1 MKNISLLLDRL
12 LVIAVVV
19 LITAIPLYP
28 KFPAFRVAESHVYI
42 RVDDFLVAATLPLTF
57 LAFWRRRKEVFS
69 CSVSRFIILYWGAGL
84 ISLFSAIFINHLAL
98 PHLAVLHYLRRIE
111 YMGLFFLGFLAIRSK
126 RELKDLFFF
135 LFLAL
140 VLIFFYGLGQ
150 KFFGF
155 PVISTM
161 DKEFAKGRLIR
172 LDVWTR
178 VSATFAGHYD
188 LAAYLSLLFPLILTA
203 AFSVKN
209 KKNVLP
215 ISFVYLSSYYLLILT
230 ASRVSFFSYLLSV
243 SFFLLLLKKR
253 VLWVVIVA
261 LSLLGAL
268 FSQDINQRFAAT
280 IKVGFPKL
288 TKQLASIFPAG
299 KTSSLHS
306 NELEGE
312 PLPTVTPT
320 PTVAPI
326 YTAGQKHLPTPTPL
340 IKVTPKEATAPSLS
354 RQEAVEIGVERSGNI
369 RFQVE
374 WPRAIKHFLINPPLG
389 TGYSSL
395 TLATDNDFLRALGET
410 GLLGFLSFFSIPMS
424 AFLLFYRI
432 FRKGKKVV
440 FEKQLAVAG
449 MALILAMLLNALFI
463 DVFEAS
469 KVAYTFWLLLGSL
482 VGFFFSSVKIL
493 KRR

>member
-1 MKNISLLLDRL
+1 MKSLSLLIDRL
-12 LVIAVVV
+12 LVIAVAV

-28 KFPAFRVAESHVYI
+28 KFPALRVAESHVYV
-42 RVDDFLVAATLPLTF
+42 RVDDFLVAAALGLTF

-69 CSVSRFIILYWGAGL
+69 CSVGRFIILYWGAGL
-84 ISLFSAIFINHLAL
+84 ISLFSAIFINHLVI

-111 YMGLFFLGFLAIRSK
+111 YMGLFFLGFLAIKTK
-126 RELKDLFFF
+126 RQLKDLFFF
-135 LFLAL
+135 LFLTL

-155 PVISTM
+155 PVVSTM
-161 DKEFAKGRLIR
+161 NKEFAKGRLLH

-203 AFSVKN
+203 IFSIKN
-209 KKNVLP
+209 KKNALP
-215 ISFVYLSSYYLLILT
+215 ISLVYLSSYYLLILT

-253 VLWVVIVA
+253 ILWIIVVV

-280 IKVGFPKL
+280 VKVGFPKL
-288 TKQLASIFPAG
+288 TKQLASIFPA
-299 KTSSLHS
+299 KEAPSLHF
-306 NELEGE
+306 NESEDE

-320 PTVAPI
+320 PTVAPA
-326 YTAGQKHLPTPTPL
+326 YTAGGKYSLTPTPL
-340 IKVTPKEATAPSLS
+340 VKVTPKEATAPSLS

-374 WPRAIKHFLINPPLG
+374 WPRAIKHFLINPLLG

-410 GLLGFLSFFSIPMS
+410 GLLGFLSFFSVPMS
-424 AFLLFYRI
+424 AFLFFYRI
-432 FRKGKKVV
+432 FKKEKAV
-440 FEKQLAVAG
+440 FEKQLAAAG
-449 MALILAMLLNALFI
+449 MALILAMLLNAFFI

-469 KVAYTFWLLLGSL
+469 KVAYTFWLLIGSL
-482 VGFFFSSVKIL
+482 IGFLSSSKIL
-493 KRR
+493 KKQ